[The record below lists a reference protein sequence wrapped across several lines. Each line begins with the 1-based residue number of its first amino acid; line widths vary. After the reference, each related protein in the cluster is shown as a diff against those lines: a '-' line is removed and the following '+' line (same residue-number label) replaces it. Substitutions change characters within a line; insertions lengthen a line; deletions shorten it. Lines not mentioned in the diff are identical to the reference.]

1 MRAAPSARETGR
13 RFTSDSRR
21 VITVGMRLALR
32 SGACVVGFAA
42 CSCAG
47 APDAPR
53 GVEKSA
59 INAGELSTDADD
71 AVVQVRV
78 VRPPPLGGDIC
89 TGTLVAPNLMLTS
102 LECATLFD
110 STLSVSCRADG
121 TLQTTT
127 TSGGTIGDPV
137 TPEDLRVYY
146 GSSLDDEPPS
156 AYGQQIFVTGTTE
169 VCEDDLA
176 AVVLD
181 RALPSNGYGLRLSRD
196 VRAGEELTAIG
207 WGYSMYDARFKRT
220 VTVSDVGPDDVSDGT
235 SAAPPRSFF
244 VGNGLCWGDRG
255 APALSPDTGLVAGI
269 YARPMSGGLCFGPD
283 GPDEEGVNR
292 FVKLAPYESMLREA
306 FEAAGA
312 TLVSDL
318 PSAPPR
324 HESSGCA
331 VAEGGRG
338 GSSGLAGWMFALVSV
353 VILRKRSA

>member
-1 MRAAPSARETGR
+1 VGLAACACAAVAEAPS
-13 RFTSDSRR
+13 
-21 VITVGMRLALR
+21 
-32 SGACVVGFAA
+32 
-42 CSCAG
+42 
-47 APDAPR
+47 
-53 GVEKSA
+53 GVERSA
-59 INAGELSTDADD
+59 INAGELSTDADN

-78 VRPPPLGGDIC
+78 VRPPPLGGDVC
-89 TGTLVAPNLMLTS
+89 TGALVAPNVLLTS

-110 STLSVSCRADG
+110 SSLSVSCRADG

-127 TSGGTIGDPV
+127 TSGGVIGEPV
-137 TPEDLRVYY
+137 TPSDLRVYY

-156 AYGQQIFVTGTTE
+156 AYGRQIFVTGTTE

-196 VRAGEELTAIG
+196 VSAGEELTAIG
-207 WGYSMYDARFKRT
+207 WGYSPYDARFKRN

-244 VGNGLCWGDRG
+244 VGTGLCWGDRG
-255 APALSPDTGLVAGI
+255 APALSTDTGLVAGI

-292 FVKLAPYESMLREA
+292 FVKLAPYESMLRQA
-306 FEAAGA
+306 FDAAGA

-318 PSAPPR
+318 PNPPP
-324 HESSGCA
+324 HHKSSGCA
-331 VAEGGRG
+331 VAPSGAS
-338 GSSGLAGWMFALVSV
+338 GSSTAAGWSFALASV
-353 VILRKRSA
+353 VLLRRRGRSA